1 MSALH
6 LSRVAFGCA
15 SLDDLVRRMHE
26 REQDGEVRLT
36 TRNGPKR
43 VLELSGGSLY
53 WIIKHQLVARS
64 PLVGF
69 ERDEET
75 RRTSIILDP
84 ALVIIQPWGR
94 RAHQGWRY
102 LESADA
108 PPDLE
113 ALGKGGSALPE
124 GLRGELVDLAL
135 L

>member
-1 MSALH
+1 MSALN

-15 SLDDLVRRMHE
+15 SLDDLVRRMKE
-26 REQDGEVRLT
+26 RELDGEVRLT

-43 VLELSGGSLY
+43 VAELNGGSLY

-64 PLVGF
+64 PLIGF

-84 ALVIIQPWGR
+84 ALAIVQPWGR

-102 LESADA
+102 LEAADA

-113 ALGKGGSALPE
+113 ALGAGVTLPE

-135 L
+135 I